1 MLSAVH
7 GDLQVTEKAL
17 DEGTDPW
24 GVKVERV
31 EMKDIR
37 LPHSMMRS
45 MAVEAEAAREARA
58 KVVAAEGE
66 KRASKYVRGA
76 HTQFLNAY
84 VYSALTM
91 AAAELSKSPTAVQ
104 LRYLQTLKS
113 IACEHDSTILFPV
126 PMQFRL
132 LMAGYGTNDGHG
144 WTAKGRQAAA
154 AATCRST
161 APARPPPL
169 IVAAG
174 ITPTPRPSL
183 SSMHRAAAIDT
194 SAITTSMMSSL
205 TSSTEDLTTSTHSSA

>member
-76 HTQFLNAY
+76 HTDSKRVRVQCSHY
-84 VYSALTM
+84 GRRRTDEEPHGRTVTISADV
-91 AAAELSKSPTAVQ
+91 EINRV
-104 LRYLQTLKS
+104 
-113 IACEHDSTILFPV
+113 
-126 PMQFRL
+126 
-132 LMAGYGTNDGHG
+132 
-144 WTAKGRQAAA
+144 
-154 AATCRST
+154 
-161 APARPPPL
+161 
-169 IVAAG
+169 
-174 ITPTPRPSL
+174 
-183 SSMHRAAAIDT
+183 
-194 SAITTSMMSSL
+194 
-205 TSSTEDLTTSTHSSA
+205 

>member
-1 MLSAVH
+1 
-7 GDLQVTEKAL
+7 VTEKAL

-66 KRASKYVRGA
+66 KRASKYVRSA
-76 HTQFLNAY
+76 HAQTTCAH
-84 VYSALTM
+84 VCSALTM
-91 AAAELSKSPTAVQ
+91 AAAELSRSPTAVQ

-144 WTAKGRQAAA
+144 WTSKGRQAAA
-154 AATCRST
+154 AAASRST

-169 IVAAG
+169 VVATRT
-174 ITPTPRPSL
+174 IPTPRPSL
-183 SSMHRAAAIDT
+183 GSLHRAGAIDT
-194 SAITTSMMSSL
+194 SAITTSMISSL
-205 TSSTEDLTTSTHSSA
+205 TSSTDELTTSTHSST